1 MKTKGIDNHKV
12 NKVVSQ
18 ILIKRMIISKE
29 KNRNYKNKNKNVS
42 NRMIL

>member
-1 MKTKGIDNHKV
+1 MKTKGIDSHKV

>member
-1 MKTKGIDNHKV
+1 MKTKGIDSHKV

-29 KNRNYKNKNKNVS
+29 KNRN
-42 NRMIL
+42 